1 MNDPICDGW
10 ENTVQARRGRT
21 LVVQI
26 DSPLADGVVT
36 VEGECTNP
44 SCVRQST
51 GGCTLWQSEMKGPFQ
66 STCIV
71 TLTLTDGNRLQ
82 RTARLAKVCGDPF
95 VDVVR
100 FETDGGG

>member
-1 MNDPICDGW
+1 MGDPNCDSW
-10 ENTVQARRGRT
+10 ENSAQARRGRT

-26 DSPLADGVVT
+26 DSTLADGVVT

-51 GGCTLWQSEMKGPFQ
+51 GGCTQWTSEMTGPFQ

-71 TLTLTDGNRLQ
+71 TLTLTDGNRRQ
-82 RTARLAKVCGDPF
+82 HTARLAKFCGDLF
-95 VDVVR
+95 VEVMR